1 MSYELR
7 EYDRKYY
14 CNSIR
19 ISSDGLI
26 QWDSSSE
33 ADTLV
38 VCAPIGSV
46 DVRSLSNFGVPLVKQ
61 LNRVNDDIP
70 YAVYSD
76 IGNGIYVKP
85 LTVSD
90 KSKNNGTQLHIPGRG
105 YLVFAMRT
113 EGEITY
119 VYLPKSMDYSVYAE
133 SEMRIRVAVAEET
146 RRVQTSSGLFG
157 RKSVDKN
164 YYRISFGPEFSSG
177 YVDGLIYYRI
187 GNYKIPITQQ
197 MIDHREIFI
206 NKMNG
211 NMLRPMVESTTSQV
225 KIDLV

>member
-38 VCAPIGSV
+38 VCVPIGSI
-46 DVRSLSNFGVPLVKQ
+46 DVRLLSNFGVSLVKL
-61 LNRVNDDIP
+61 LNRANEDIP

-76 IGNGIYVKP
+76 IGSGIYVKP
-85 LTVSD
+85 LTVAD

-105 YLVFAMRT
+105 YLVLAMRT
-113 EGEITY
+113 EGDTTY
-119 VYLPKSMDYSVYAE
+119 VYLPRSTDYSVYAE
-133 SEMRIRVAVAEET
+133 SEMRIKVAVTEET

-157 RKSVDKN
+157 RKSVDKS
-164 YYRISFGPEFSSG
+164 YYKISFRPEFSSG
-177 YVDGLIYYRI
+177 YIDGLIYYRI

-197 MIDHREIFI
+197 MIDHREIYI
-206 NKMNG
+206 NKVND
-211 NMLRPMVESTTSQV
+211 NMPRPLVESVSSQV
-225 KIDLV
+225 KID